1 MGGSGTDLT
10 NVMEDHYSSPGMA
23 IRVSY
28 TVVVNAAYGHVK
40 RLIPHYILNNIKI
53 FRYRI
58 W

>member
-28 TVVVNAAYGHVK
+28 TIIFNVAYGRVEK
-40 RLIPHYILNNIKI
+40 QYSTIYLTI
-53 FRYRI
+53 
-58 W
+58 